1 MTSQPL
7 ETNQPQPAKA
17 KHGARSEVTWEGGSG
32 RQPYTNQ
39 GTAEGVEPNAPTDEG
54 GANLG
59 EVSGRN
65 QEQLDE
71 VTKK

>member
-1 MTSQPL
+1 MASQTSGQNP
-7 ETNQPQPAKA
+7 PQAPKA
-17 KHGARSEVTWEGGSG
+17 EHGARSEVTWEGGSG

-39 GTAEGVEPNAPTDEG
+39 GTEEGVEPNAPTDKG
-54 GANLG
+54 GANRG

-71 VTKK
+71 VMKK